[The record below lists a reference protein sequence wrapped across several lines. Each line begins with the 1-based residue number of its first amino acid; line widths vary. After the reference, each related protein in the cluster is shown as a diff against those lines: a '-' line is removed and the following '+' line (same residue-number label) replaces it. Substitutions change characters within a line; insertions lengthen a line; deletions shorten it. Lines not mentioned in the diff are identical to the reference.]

1 MFDGASFTRHRQ
13 GQKYK
18 KTGAARTMVYIV
30 GSGCPNDEIMLP
42 PELLYRRTEPVLNLG
57 SLTVD
62 GFTLKFS
69 VTNVYR

>member
-1 MFDGASFTRHRQ
+1 
-13 GQKYK
+13 
-18 KTGAARTMVYIV
+18 MVYIV

-42 PELLYRRTEPVLNLG
+42 PESLYRRTEPVLNLG